1 MEYLFEENF
10 AVRDYECDLQGIVNN
25 ANYQHYMEHTRHEFI
40 KTLGLSFADLHDKG
54 IDLVV
59 VRVDLRFKQ
68 SLKSGD
74 KFVCKLNMKKESMK
88 YVFYQ
93 DIYRLSDNKLCNR
106 GIIESVAV
114 IDGKLGICKEV
125 DEALE
130 KISGEKQS

>member
-1 MEYLFEENF
+1 MEYIFEEEF

-40 KTLGLSFADLHDKG
+40 KSLGISFAKLHDEG

-68 SLKSGD
+68 SLRSGD
-74 KFVCKLNMKKESMK
+74 KFVCKLNMKKEGLK

-93 DIYRLSDNKLCNR
+93 DIYRLPDNKLCNR
-106 GIIESVAV
+106 GVVESVAV
-114 IDGKLGICKEV
+114 INGKLGEC
-125 DEALE
+125 EAVNKALN
-130 KISGEKQS
+130 IG